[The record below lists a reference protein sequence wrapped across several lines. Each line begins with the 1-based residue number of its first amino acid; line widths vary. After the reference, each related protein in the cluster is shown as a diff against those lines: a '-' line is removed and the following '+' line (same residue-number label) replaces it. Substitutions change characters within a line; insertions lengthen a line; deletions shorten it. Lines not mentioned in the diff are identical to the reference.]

1 MEGKGRCFFSL
12 LLKWEAKHF
21 FFGEE
26 SEPTVFAL
34 LLLQMALLMI
44 IAREMNEEINRK
56 NVIDQN

>member
-1 MEGKGRCFFSL
+1 MLLFFASQVGSKAFL
-12 LLKWEAKHF
+12 
-21 FFGEE
+21 FGEE